1 MRLNFE
7 CKVTTVPASPQS
19 HQWGIPHTT
28 NEVFYEIPECKKI
41 GASHI
46 FSLTFF
52 IGKGDTVFA
61 RTQSFPTVYMPS
73 TSSLSVEFVMLWRR
87 FTSKFSREFGGL
99 KAGNWQKSGG

>member
-46 FSLTFF
+46 FSLTYF
-52 IGKGDTVFA
+52 IGKGDTL
-61 RTQSFPTVYMPS
+61 TQHRCTKDVQR
-73 TSSLSVEFVMLWRR
+73 LEW
-87 FTSKFSREFGGL
+87 
-99 KAGNWQKSGG
+99 